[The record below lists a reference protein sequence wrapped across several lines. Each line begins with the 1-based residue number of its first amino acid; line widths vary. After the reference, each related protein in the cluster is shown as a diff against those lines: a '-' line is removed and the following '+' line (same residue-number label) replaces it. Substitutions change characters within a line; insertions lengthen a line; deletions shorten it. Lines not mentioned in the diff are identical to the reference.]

1 MEGDEIAH
9 ISHSGLVA
17 RSPQGHAAT
26 SMPIKGNEEIWVEIQ
41 THTFRNWYV
50 YSKQIEE
57 TLYYYTTFLRLPI
70 KNRVN
75 DMLKETGF
83 QVRDLSTDLCDGV
96 RLVALIEVLQKR
108 KLRNVLR
115 PVNQHQ
121 MLENA
126 TTALNAITADG
137 IKLVN
142 IGTFIRDDDLYKLL
156 WVVREWNIRT
166 GGLHTQ
172 REINKIPP
180 PPPLSL
186 THLIWRC
193 LFFFFFSL
201 SYIPSYLH
209 ASLGGQVMT

>member
-1 MEGDEIAH
+1 MEGDDIAH

-41 THTFRNWYV
+41 THTFRNW
-50 YSKQIEE
+50 
-57 TLYYYTTFLRLPI
+57 
-70 KNRVN
+70 VN

-142 IGTFIRDDDLYKLL
+142 IGIFP
-156 WVVREWNIRT
+156 
-166 GGLHTQ
+166 
-172 REINKIPP
+172 IPY
-180 PPPLSL
+180 S
-186 THLIWRC
+186 IDR
-193 LFFFFFSL
+193 S
-201 SYIPSYLH
+201 PSRFWFDYTV
-209 ASLGGQVMT
+209 AN

>member
-1 MEGDEIAH
+1 
-9 ISHSGLVA
+9 
-17 RSPQGHAAT
+17 
-26 SMPIKGNEEIWVEIQ
+26 MPIKGNEEIWVEIQ
-41 THTFRNWYV
+41 THTFRNW
-50 YSKQIEE
+50 
-57 TLYYYTTFLRLPI
+57 
-70 KNRVN
+70 VN

-142 IGTFIRDDDLYKLL
+142 IGI
-156 WVVREWNIRT
+156 
-166 GGLHTQ
+166 H
-172 REINKIPP
+172 
-180 PPPLSL
+180 
-186 THLIWRC
+186 
-193 LFFFFFSL
+193 
-201 SYIPSYLH
+201 
-209 ASLGGQVMT
+209 

>member
-1 MEGDEIAH
+1 MEEELAQ

-26 SMPIKGNEEIWVEIQ
+26 SMPIKGNEEMWVEIQ
-41 THTFRNWYV
+41 HHTFRNW
-50 YSKQIEE
+50 
-57 TLYYYTTFLRLPI
+57 
-70 KNRVN
+70 VN

-83 QVRDLSTDLCDGV
+83 QVHDLSTDLCDGV

-108 KLRNVLR
+108 KLRNVVR

-142 IGTFIRDDDLYKLL
+142 IGMH
-156 WVVREWNIRT
+156 E
-166 GGLHTQ
+166 
-172 REINKIPP
+172 
-180 PPPLSL
+180 
-186 THLIWRC
+186 
-193 LFFFFFSL
+193 
-201 SYIPSYLH
+201 
-209 ASLGGQVMT
+209 

>member
-1 MEGDEIAH
+1 
-9 ISHSGLVA
+9 
-17 RSPQGHAAT
+17 
-26 SMPIKGNEEIWVEIQ
+26 
-41 THTFRNWYV
+41 
-50 YSKQIEE
+50 
-57 TLYYYTTFLRLPI
+57 
-70 KNRVN
+70 
-75 DMLKETGF
+75 MLKETGF

-193 LFFFFFSL
+193 LFFSFSL
-201 SYIPSYLH
+201 FLIFHPISTRLS
-209 ASLGGQVMT
+209 AGR